1 MKRSTKAALIS
12 GLVFPGLGHLILRR
26 YVVGLVLLCLAGG
39 SIYVI
44 AETVIDTAFDIVGEI
59 EGGGTAMDSSSISQL
74 VEQRTQQTEQST
86 NLAVWVL
93 MASWVIGIVD
103 SYRVGR
109 ALERPEQSSGAK
121 KT

>member
-1 MKRSTKAALIS
+1 MKTKSNSQEYIKGTLKTI
-12 GLVFPGLGHLILRR
+12 ILK
-26 YVVGLVLLCLAGG
+26 LLADHKRLYG
-39 SIYVI
+39 Y
-44 AETVIDTAFDIVGEI
+44 E
-59 EGGGTAMDSSSISQL
+59 ISQL